1 MATAP
6 VRPRAYASWL
16 KQVTDT
22 SPAPP
27 DASRSAL
34 ALFGVSQSLFSRW
47 CPSVLSPE
55 LCRRQTFDSFTPDI
69 WDRLDECTQLV
80 LIRNCLVADVWR
92 DRTAL
97 LKALETVHIVLF
109 FDTLRAE
116 TPPDFLAGHVGMTA
130 EGSGFLC
137 VFPSDMRRAKD
148 EGVGGDAA
156 PAAQPHMML
165 DEVEASS
172 RSSSVA
178 RDARELVLRGVAP
191 DAAWRV
197 ANACERLRYM
207 KRAR

>member
-6 VRPRAYASWL
+6 VRPRAFASWL

-22 SPAPP
+22 CPAPP

-34 ALFGVSQSLFSRW
+34 ALFGASQSLFSRW

-55 LCRRQTFDSFTPDI
+55 LCRRQTFDAYTQDV
-69 WDRLDECTQLV
+69 WDRVDECTQLV

-92 DRTAL
+92 DRKAL
-97 LKALETVHIVLF
+97 LKALETVHIVLI

-148 EGVGGDAA
+148 EGAGGDGA

-165 DEVEASS
+165 DEVQASS
-172 RSSSVA
+172 RSSAAA
-178 RDARELVLRGVAP
+178 RDARELVSRGVAP
-191 DAAWRV
+191 DVAWRI
-197 ANACERLRYM
+197 ASACARLR
-207 KRAR
+207 